1 MSNKIS
7 ISDICCSHRET
18 LTGRDQLSFFGFPIL
33 LAILAHILEINLASD
48 TLSLLVSFGS
58 IFTALLL
65 SLLVLIF
72 DQESKLD
79 EKKELFDKDQK
90 LVPLYNV
97 RKDLLFQLYS
107 NISFSIICALILVI
121 ACLFY
126 SQLLSYKEL
135 RSASNILVSDYFF
148 NPIIII
154 LLGLTTLNILMILKR
169 IHTLLTV
176 KPETTEQKTEPSKK
190 EYVERDL

>member
-18 LTGRDQLSFFGFPIL
+18 LTARDQLSFFGFPIL
-33 LAILAHILEINLASD
+33 LAILAHVLGIHLASD

-79 EKKELFDKDQK
+79 EKKESFDKEQK
-90 LVPLYNV
+90 VVPFYNV
-97 RKDLLFQLYS
+97 RKNLLFQLYS

-121 ACLFY
+121 TCLFY

-176 KPETTEQKTEPSKK
+176 KPEASEQENEPSKK

>member
-18 LTGRDQLSFFGFPIL
+18 LTARDQLSFFGFPIL
-33 LAILAHILEINLASD
+33 LAILAHVLEINLASD

-79 EKKELFDKDQK
+79 EK
-90 LVPLYNV
+90 
-97 RKDLLFQLYS
+97 
-107 NISFSIICALILVI
+107 
-121 ACLFY
+121 
-126 SQLLSYKEL
+126 
-135 RSASNILVSDYFF
+135 
-148 NPIIII
+148 
-154 LLGLTTLNILMILKR
+154 
-169 IHTLLTV
+169 
-176 KPETTEQKTEPSKK
+176 
-190 EYVERDL
+190 

>member
-18 LTGRDQLSFFGFPIL
+18 LTARDQLSFFGFPIL
-33 LAILAHILEINLASD
+33 LAILAHVLGINLASD

-79 EKKELFDKDQK
+79 EKKESFDKDQK
-90 LVPLYNV
+90 VVPLYNL

-126 SQLLSYKEL
+126 SQLLSYNEL

-148 NPIIII
+148 NPVIII

-176 KPETTEQKTEPSKK
+176 KPETTGQKTEPSKK

>member
-7 ISDICCSHRET
+7 ISDICCSHRDT
-18 LTGRDQLSFFGFPIL
+18 LTPRDQLSFFGFPIL
-33 LAILAHILEINLASD
+33 LAVLAYVWDIRIASD

-79 EKKELFDKDQK
+79 EKKELFDKQEK
-90 LVPLYNV
+90 EVPFYNL
-97 RKDLLFQLYS
+97 RKTLLFQLYS
-107 NISFSIICALILVI
+107 NISFSIICALILVVT
-121 ACLFY
+121 CLFY
-126 SQLLSYKEL
+126 SQLLSYKDL
-135 RSASNILVSDYFF
+135 RSVPNILVSDYVF

-154 LLGLTTLNILMILKR
+154 LLGLTTLNIFMILKR

-176 KPETTEQKTEPSKK
+176 KPELSDNGKETSEP